1 MCSEKEILR
10 EIMTTP
16 KNVLANQILALVK
29 RIDRDKETYNA
40 LASANEK
47 LAARVAELEDV
58 ALCCSVC
65 GDYDD
70 CKKCPH
76 GAGDLEDQI
85 QSERGKPTCSK

>member
-1 MCSEKEILR
+1 MKPPLVISGPYSTMRDANGK
-10 EIMTTP
+10 
-16 KNVLANQILALVK
+16 VLHIFGLV
-29 RIDRDKETYNA
+29 EEYNA